1 MTCNPRTTFLPV
13 ACLRRSLFSSISF
26 FQVLASLLDMVYR
39 SDEKEKAVP
48 LISRLLYYVFPYL
61 RNHR

>member
-1 MTCNPRTTFLPV
+1 MRTTFFP
-13 ACLRRSLFSSISF
+13 SLGSEDFSRLTTP

-48 LISRLLYYVFPYL
+48 LVSRLLYYVFPYL